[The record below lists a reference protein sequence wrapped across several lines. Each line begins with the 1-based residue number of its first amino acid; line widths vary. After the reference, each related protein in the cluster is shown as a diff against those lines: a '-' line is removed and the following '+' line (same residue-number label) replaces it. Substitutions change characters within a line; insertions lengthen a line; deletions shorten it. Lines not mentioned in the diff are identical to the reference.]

1 MDFAHT
7 IRDLRAELH
16 RVEAAIAALE
26 GLSQSAPQPVAPR
39 KRGRKS
45 MGTEERK
52 QVSERL
58 RLYWAARRE
67 ARQPSARS

>member
-1 MDFAHT
+1 MDFSHT

-26 GLSQSAPQPVAPR
+26 GLSQSTPHPVPLR
-39 KRGRKS
+39 RRGRKS
-45 MGTEERK
+45 MGPEERK
-52 QVSERL
+52 QVSERI

-67 ARQPSARS
+67 PR